1 MADELV
7 KILFRFYSEILDEE
21 TTEIMW
27 AEIVDLEKNY
37 YRINNI
43 PFYVPKLASG
53 DLVWAEY
60 NEAENM
66 LTYRK
71 TIEYSGNSIIHI
83 IIMDDKLS
91 VDAIRVMF
99 DELGCDSEKI
109 NNYFAL
115 EVPAYVD
122 YQPVKKRLD
131 ELENDRMI
139 DYAESCLS
147 ENHQYKSSFL

>member
-7 KILFRFYSEILDEE
+7 KILFRFYSDILDKE
-21 TTEIMW
+21 TSEMMC
-27 AEIVDLEKNY
+27 AEIVDLDNGY
-37 YRINNI
+37 FRINSI

-53 DLVWAEY
+53 DVVWAEY
-60 NEAENM
+60 NEDEKM

-71 TIEYSGNSIIHI
+71 TIEHSGNSIVHVAV
-83 IIMDDKLS
+83 MDDRLS
-91 VDAIRVMF
+91 VDAIRVIF
-99 DELGCDSEKI
+99 DVLGCDSEKI

-115 EVPAYVD
+115 EVPAYIH
-122 YQPVKKRLD
+122 YPPVKKKLD

-147 ENHQYKSSFL
+147 ENHQYDLPL

>member
-7 KILFRFYSEILDEE
+7 KILFRFYSEILDGE
-21 TTEIMW
+21 TIETMW
-27 AEIVDLEKNY
+27 AEIVDLDNGY
-37 YRINNI
+37 FRINNI

-53 DLVWAEY
+53 DVVWAEY
-60 NEAENM
+60 NEEEQM

-71 TIEYSGNSIIHI
+71 TIEHSGNSIVHV
-83 IIMDDKLS
+83 IIMDDRLS

-115 EVPAYVD
+115 EVPAYIH
-122 YQPVKKRLD
+122 YPPVKKKLD

-139 DYAESCLS
+139 DYAESV
-147 ENHQYKSSFL
+147 